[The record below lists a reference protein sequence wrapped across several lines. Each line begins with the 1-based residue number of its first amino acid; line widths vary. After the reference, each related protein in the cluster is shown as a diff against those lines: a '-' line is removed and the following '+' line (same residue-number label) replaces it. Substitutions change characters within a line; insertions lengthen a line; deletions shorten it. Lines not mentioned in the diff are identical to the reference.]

1 MFGTEGSGPKFSLSC
16 FSIPSFHSRLNVF
29 VNLLDVALHQPHFV
43 RQTSA
48 ILFTTILTIASRY
61 RRPTLYAHLRKLVNG
76 MLGRAFAEGVVE
88 LGLVQSLS
96 LLSFWKEADDRGTW
110 RRVGYA
116 IRIALEMDLHQPSQ
130 EPLPEN
136 EIEARKVLV
145 RISLLRLLRFFVVRK
160 ADRIWSLVQNRERTF
175 IQLIAFDNTLFLQS
189 TRPRQSLL
197 AFLILAFLL
206 TPQCILFSA
215 GMIPPEYVR
224 AQRPPN
230 LDVGLLSLILAPF
243 TVLRRLDTSSV
254 GALTILRSLR
264 SPTQCWPL
272 RSTTRAS
279 SRE

>member
-1 MFGTEGSGPKFSLSC
+1 
-16 FSIPSFHSRLNVF
+16 VF
-29 VNLLDVALHQPHFV
+29 VNLLDVALHQPQFV

-48 ILFTTILTIASRY
+48 ILFTTILAIASRY

-130 EPLPEN
+130 EPLPDN

-145 RISLLRLLRFFVVRK
+145 RIFLLGLLRFFVVRK
-160 ADRIWSLVQNRERTF
+160 ADKILSLVQNCERTF

-189 TRPRQSLL
+189 TRPRQPFLAFPIFAFITDSPMHSLL
-197 AFLILAFLL
+197 
-206 TPQCILFSA
+206 A

-224 AQRPPN
+224 AQRPPD
-230 LDVGLLSLILAPF
+230 LDIGLLSLTVAPS

-254 GALTILRSLR
+254 GALTIPLSLR

-272 RSTTRAS
+272 RSTTRAF
-279 SRE
+279 SREWPLQV